1 MAERVQIFDTTLRD
15 GEQSPGATM
24 NTHEKLQMARQLE
37 ALGVDVI
44 EAGFPIA
51 SEGELDAVRRVAS
64 VIKEKTVAALARCK
78 REDIDAAYEA
88 VKDAVSPRIH
98 VFIATSDIHL
108 KHKLRLSRE
117 EVLEQARES
126 VQYARSRVKDVEFSA
141 EDATRSDW
149 DYLARVV
156 ETAIAAGANV
166 INIPDT
172 VGYTLPHEMKRL
184 MEHLRENVSGIDNI
198 VLSTHC
204 HNDLGLA
211 VANSLAAVEAG
222 VRQVECTLNGIG
234 ERAGNA
240 ALEEIVMAIRT
251 RSDLMPFETGIRT
264 QEIYKA
270 SKLLS
275 SLSGLQVQ
283 YNKAIVGRNAF
294 AHEAGVH
301 QHGMISESSTYEIMK
316 PEDVGRA
323 SSELVLGRHSG
334 RHGLRK
340 RCEELGF
347 RISDEALDELYR
359 RFTALTDKKKEVYDE
374 DLLVLLEEEV
384 ESAPEVYHLD
394 YLQTTA
400 GNATVP
406 TATVRLT
413 KGEQSW
419 LDSSVGDGPVDAAYR
434 AVERITNVGGRLL
447 DYSLRSVTKGKDA
460 LGEVFV
466 TVQFDESV
474 IVGHAS
480 STDVI
485 EASVKAYLNALN
497 KFLNRRSRTEKT

>member
-184 MEHLRENVSGIDNI
+184 MEHLRENVSGIDKI